1 MKTKHTE
8 ERIGYTA
15 NNSDCCKRAEVPS
28 DEELVALSDMREIKT
43 RVKELKRRLSEIS
56 LHKDEYL
63 EEKLRLEKEISA
75 LKSEWDELER
85 KREKA
90 AHNRMIM
97 LGHERI

>member
-8 ERIGYTA
+8 ERIGCAT
-15 NNSDCCKRAEVPS
+15 NNDCCKEAEVPS
-28 DEELVALSDMREIKT
+28 DEEVAALNNMREIKT
-43 RVKELKRRLSEIS
+43 RVKELKKRLFEIS

-75 LKSEWDELER
+75 LKSEWNELEQ

-90 AHNRMIM
+90 AYDRMIM
-97 LGHERI
+97 LGHERV